1 MTPDEVLRALAA
13 LEAAWRQDDTAL
25 AALAQR
31 GRDEPTLPVLLA
43 DYGNLT
49 LRALLTLA
57 FGDDGQVSPEEL
69 EQRLQADV
77 TARMC
82 TSLGRTLTTW
92 AATAPDEASGD
103 IARAVLDAILNFTAG
118 PVEDNVLPLLTALR
132 ATALDGD

>member
-1 MTPDEVLRALAA
+1 MTPDEILRALAA
-13 LEAAWRQDDTAL
+13 LEAAWNHDDRAL

-31 GRDEPTLPVLLA
+31 GRDEPALPALVA

-57 FGDDGQVSPEEL
+57 FGGDGELSPQEL
-69 EQRLQADV
+69 EAQLQADV

-92 AATAPDEASGD
+92 AAAAPDEASGD